1 VGQKVNDIRNRFSGR
16 VKVTNQRNGAAI
28 SHGASACSRGAP
40 VASTRRIAPREH
52 FVCPIADWERQRHI
66 AGARITWTVTTDGAH
81 QIGRR
86 VPRPKQ
92 RVIISVQRY

>member
-28 SHGASACSRGAP
+28 SPG
-40 VASTRRIAPREH
+40 ASTRRIAPREH
-52 FVCPIADWERQRHI
+52 FVRPIADWERQRHI

-92 RVIISVQRY
+92 RLIISVQRY